1 MVLKRRNSFTRRSIQ
16 IFMGFTLGVV
26 FMWSLFLFSFPAPS
40 TAEKETI
47 KFPGTP
53 AGKRLKEVVTLFNE
67 GSRQKWKDYITK
79 SFTKEFLDMVP
90 IDEHLEVFSETCDK
104 YERFE
109 LKWIDKEKSTEF
121 QLRTVLWAPS
131 IESWMNLRL
140 KVEEKPPH
148 KIAGA
153 GIGPGEPPPG
163 MASTAKMTDREIV
176 EELRRYL
183 KIITDA
189 DKFSGTVLLA
199 KNGEILFKGAY
210 GLASKRFNVPNRI
223 DTKFNLGSM
232 NKMFTS
238 IAVAQLVEKG
248 KLSYDDLVGKYLG
261 SDWVTKE
268 TAEKVKIKHLLTHTC
283 GLGGLFHQKFW
294 DSSRLR
300 FRELDD
306 WKELLKDE
314 KPKFEPGT
322 KWSYSNSGMFIL
334 GPIIEK
340 ASGQGYYDYIH
351 ENLYKPAGMINSDC
365 YDMDRPVP
373 NLAIGYYKK
382 YTDDGADWRNN
393 LFLHSVKGGPAGGG
407 FSTVEDLFNYARALM
422 GNKLVSKE
430 TVELLTTA
438 KPEHN
443 SPTYGYGF
451 GITKT
456 GNETVVGHS
465 GGFSGISSTLR
476 IYKKSGYVYAVMS
489 NYSGGM
495 FLVHSKLTELLNP
508 HIK

>member
-1 MVLKRRNSFTRRSIQ
+1 MVLKRRNSLPGRSIQ
-16 IFMGFTLGVV
+16 IFMAFTLGVV
-26 FMWSLFLFSFPAPS
+26 FMWSSLLFSFPAPS
-40 TAEKETI
+40 AAEKGTI
-47 KFPGTP
+47 KFPDTP
-53 AGKRLKEVVTLFNE
+53 AGKRLKEVVTLLNE
-67 GSRQKWKDYITK
+67 GSRQKWKGYITK
-79 SFTKEFLDMVP
+79 SFTKEFLAIVP
-90 IDEHLEVFSETCDK
+90 MDDHLEVFSETCDT
-104 YERFE
+104 YERLE
-109 LKWIDKEKSTEF
+109 LKWINKEGSTDL
-121 QLRTVLWAPS
+121 QVRAVLWAPP
-131 IESWMNLRL
+131 IESWMNLRVR
-140 KVEEKPPH
+140 VEEKPPH
-148 KIAGA
+148 KIASA
-153 GIGPGEPPPG
+153 GIYSGGPPPG
-163 MASTAKMTDREIV
+163 TASAAKMTDLEIV
-176 EELRRYL
+176 EELKRYL
-183 KIITDA
+183 KKLTEA

-199 KNGEILFKGAY
+199 KKGEILFKGAY
-210 GLASKRFNVPNRI
+210 GLASKRFKVPNRI

-268 TAEKVKIKHLLTHTC
+268 TAEKVRIKHLLTHTA

-340 ASGQGYYDYIH
+340 ASGQGYYDYIR

-407 FSTVEDLFNYARALM
+407 FSTVEDLFRYARALM

-438 KPEHN
+438 KPELK
-443 SPTYGYGF
+443 SPDYGYGF
-451 GITKT
+451 GITKR

-495 FLVHSKLTELLNP
+495 SLVHGKLVELLKP
-508 HIK
+508 H